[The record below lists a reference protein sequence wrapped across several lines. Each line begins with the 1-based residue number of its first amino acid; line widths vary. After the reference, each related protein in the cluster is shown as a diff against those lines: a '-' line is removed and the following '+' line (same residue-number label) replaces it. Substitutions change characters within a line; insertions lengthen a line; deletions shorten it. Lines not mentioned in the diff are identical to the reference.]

1 MECLKEIS
9 KDGYENEGDMFYART
24 SLDMLIRSTE
34 LAKTY
39 YILESGKKMYG
50 ETPLLNCVEF
60 VIEGLKA

>member
-1 MECLKEIS
+1 
-9 KDGYENEGDMFYART
+9 
-24 SLDMLIRSTE
+24 MLIRSTE

-60 VIEGLKA
+60 VIEGLKAQDFEFIKKLVLEDYAPVLRRDP